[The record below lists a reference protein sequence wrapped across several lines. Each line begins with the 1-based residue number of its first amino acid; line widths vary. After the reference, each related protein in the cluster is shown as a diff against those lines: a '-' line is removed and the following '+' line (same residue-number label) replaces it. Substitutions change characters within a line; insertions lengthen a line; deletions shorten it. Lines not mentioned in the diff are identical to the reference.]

1 MHPLARAAWYRRGL
15 ISGSKP
21 SMVSCAWT
29 AWYFT
34 LATMRCTGIQQFTAD
49 AWVPERWLG
58 QASTASEDYVSPS
71 TGHDYQEDLR
81 MPASAWRPFERG
93 PRNCVGQ
100 ELANLEARL
109 IVAMAAR
116 RYDFTKV
123 GLGAPALRHGEPVQ
137 DQRGQY
143 EVVKPLFETSCFIG
157 LRDVYYGDL
166 SQTFNVTAKPVDGM
180 KMTVKFH

>member
-1 MHPLARAAWYRRGL
+1 
-15 ISGSKP
+15 
-21 SMVSCAWT
+21 
-29 AWYFT
+29 
-34 LATMRCTGIQQFTAD
+34 MRCTGIQQFTAD